1 MKKKQLIKIFV
12 FSSVCYVYESWT
24 MSTEDRESKTVLRY
38 VMLQMNVKDKLGGE
52 NDYYSGAEMSG
63 GKIHVIKAVS
73 Y

>member
-1 MKKKQLIKIFV
+1 
-12 FSSVCYVYESWT
+12 
-24 MSTEDRESKTVLRY
+24 MSTEDGESKSVLRY

-52 NDYYSGAEMSG
+52 NDNYPGAERSG